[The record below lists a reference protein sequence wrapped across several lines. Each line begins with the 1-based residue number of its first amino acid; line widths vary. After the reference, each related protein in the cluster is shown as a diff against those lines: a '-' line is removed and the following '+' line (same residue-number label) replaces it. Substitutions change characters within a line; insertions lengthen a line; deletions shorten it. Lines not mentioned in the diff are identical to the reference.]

1 MKRVR
6 SLLVVF
12 LLLGTLVV
20 SAQGAYLEKGVNGI
34 GSEARVVLGLDGFK
48 GLGIVSG
55 YSIAGILDVGGSVD
69 YSLGELEGLD
79 STDLRAALDYGVNVL
94 KQSARVPLSL
104 QIKGS
109 YGIHRVLSEYLDNTN
124 ATRRGTGYTLGLNL
138 ATNIRL
144 TPSWLIRVS
153 LFGDYGSTKYITLPE
168 GALETTPGVVE
179 RAADLYFGGGL
190 GFLFAFPQGAILA
203 VQAELRADRDLEL
216 QINPILSVAFPQ
228 R

>member
-6 SLLVVF
+6 SLLVIF
-12 LLLGTLVV
+12 QLLGTLFAG
-20 SAQGAYLEKGVNGI
+20 AQGAYLDKGVNGM
-34 GSEARVVLGLDGFK
+34 GGEARVVLGLDGFE

-55 YSIAGILDVGGSVD
+55 YSIAGILDVGGNFGLT
-69 YSLGELEGLD
+69 YGSLGGYD
-79 STDLRAALDYGVNVL
+79 STDLRMALDYRINVL
-94 KQSARVPLSL
+94 KQTAGLPLSL
-104 QIKGS
+104 QIMGS
-109 YGIHRVLSEYLDNTN
+109 YGLNNVLSEYLDNDN

-138 ATNIRL
+138 ASNIRL

-153 LFGDYGSTKYITLPE
+153 LLGDYASTTYTTKGNILNIT
-168 GALETTPGVVE
+168 GE
-179 RAADLYFGGGL
+179 RVGNLYFGGAL

-203 VQAELRADRDLEL
+203 IQAEMRVDRALEL